1 MKRKGFIALILFF
14 LLIASSLPLLDKDHV
29 LADTGTVEISGTT
42 VNVRSGPGLSYSL
55 LGDLEQG
62 ETASVISK
70 QGDWLEV
77 RTDDQEGWIAS
88 WLTTAASEEP
98 TAAGQTAVSSV
109 NGLNV
114 RAQADLSSAV
124 LTKMNAGEQAEVLST
139 TGDWIEISFRNTR
152 GFVSKQYI
160 SLSEAEETAETE
172 QPADEAEPAEKK
184 ESISKV
190 SSFEIAVSALNVRS
204 KPDLS
209 SEIQQTVTKGQ
220 VFPVVSMQGN
230 WVEIKLA
237 EDKNGWAYAF
247 HGQLS
252 DQTAA
257 TVENDS
263 TESVTVLTDGT
274 NLRTAASTASEVAS
288 RANAGDKLP
297 VTGKQGEWYQVQLPD
312 GQSAFVAEWVISS
325 DESSVEAEQAEVTD
339 RRKGTLNGITIV
351 LDPGHGGND
360 GGTVGV
366 RKTEEKELT
375 LKTSEIL
382 SQHLSAA
389 GAEVVMTR
397 QSDTYVDLRK
407 RVAESHQAGADAF
420 ISIHYDAT
428 EDSSVSGFTSYYQ
441 HDYQKELAEF
451 LNAGLGDKLTLHDRG
466 VQHGNYL
473 VLRENRQPAVLVE
486 LGFLSN
492 FNEER
497 VLTSNQFREQAA
509 LGLYSG
515 IIEYFDAQLGE

>member
-1 MKRKGFIALILFF
+1 MKHKGFIVLILFF
-14 LLIASSLPLLDKDHV
+14 LWIAGSFPLLDKDHV
-29 LADTGTVEISGTT
+29 LADAGTVKISGTT
-42 VNVRSGPGLSYSL
+42 VNVRSGPGLSYSVT
-55 LGDLEQG
+55 GDLEQG
-62 ETASVISK
+62 QTASIISK

-77 RTDDQEGWIAS
+77 RVDDQEGWIAS
-88 WLTTAASEEP
+88 WLTTNTDDKQ

-114 RAQADLSSAV
+114 RAQADLSAAV
-124 LTKMNAGEQAEVLST
+124 LTKMKAGDEAKILSA
-139 TGDWIEISFRNTR
+139 TGDWFEIDFRNTR

-160 SLSEAEETAETE
+160 SLAEETQTAQQSDNAAQPE
-172 QPADEAEPAEKK
+172 QKK
-184 ESISKV
+184 DAISKV

-209 SEIQQTVTKGQ
+209 SEIQQMVSEGQ
-220 VFPVVSMQGN
+220 VFPVLSMKGN
-230 WVEIKLA
+230 WVEIELA
-237 EDKNGWAYAF
+237 DDKKGWVYAF
-247 HGQLS
+247 HGLLS
-252 DQTAA
+252 DQTAE
-257 TVENDS
+257 TVANDS
-263 TESVTVLTDGT
+263 TETVTIVTDGT
-274 NLRTAASTASEVAS
+274 NLRTEASTGSDVAS
-288 RANAGDKLP
+288 RANAGDQLA
-297 VTGKQGEWYQVQLPD
+297 VVDKQGEWYQVILADKQT
-312 GQSAFVAEWVISS
+312 AFVAEWVVSS
-325 DESSVEAEQAEVTD
+325 DETATADQQTAVPD
-339 RRKGTLNGITIV
+339 RKKGTLDGITIV

-366 RKTEEKELT
+366 RKTVEKELT
-375 LKTSEIL
+375 LKTAEIL
-382 SQHLSAA
+382 SRHLNSA

-407 RVAESHQAGADAF
+407 RVAGSHQAGADAF

-428 EDSSVSGFTSYYQ
+428 DDSTVSGFTSYYQ
-441 HDYQKELAEF
+441 HDFQKELAEY

-497 VLTSNQFREQAA
+497 VVTTNQFREQAA
-509 LGLYSG
+509 LGLYTG
-515 IIEYFDAQLGE
+515 IIDYFDAQLGE